1 MFLHEKGGNLIT
13 LTENLS
19 FASLNLDER
28 FLEVVRRNPIG
39 SEVVFKT
46 KNITQDIQRVDTV
59 YKLAEIRSVC
69 GPAEH

>member
-59 YKLAEIRSVC
+59 YKLAEIRSEC